1 MTGNIFLINPLKTRY
16 ILTLFLLIFTVS
28 VLYLQS
34 LKAPWVD
41 ECYSYYGVWHDNF
54 TEFYDSMLTG
64 INFSPPLYFL
74 FNFCI
79 QLVYP
84 TSIEQL
90 RLQSLVFII
99 IGIVF
104 SFLLSRKIFGPSTAL
119 IATILVIS
127 QSHLLLLQAQEA
139 RHYAIFFACGAWV
152 LYTQSFDDNAVK
164 KYKWITFLAHL
175 CLCQVHYL
183 GIIFSLLS
191 GAGCYFASPKRNGLK
206 KYNPILLCWII
217 SFVSYCFY
225 LFKQKSI
232 LNTWPKPNGISD
244 LLLGYN
250 DSILILSALIPI
262 LIFITANKPNKDTKT
277 DLIEENYYSRPIII
291 TSVLWFSVPLM
302 FWLLSHLSSLNLF
315 VDRYFIPKE
324 SALIFLVAYGFSLIF
339 EKLPR
344 KKISMSI
351 SILGTFILSVVLVL
365 VSTKRDA
372 FGLNKDTNYHHSL
385 IIEESYPTSKQPIML
400 EGDPKYFPNAYLSRN
415 EYFLLVKDEDLIK
428 TYNQFSRKIKLSGI

>member
-54 TEFYDSMLTG
+54 SEFYDSMLTG

-139 RHYAIFFACGAWV
+139 RHYAMFFACGTWV

-344 KKISMSI
+344 KKNSMSI
-351 SILGTFILSVVLVL
+351 
-365 VSTKRDA
+365 
-372 FGLNKDTNYHHSL
+372 
-385 IIEESYPTSKQPIML
+385 YPS
-400 EGDPKYFPNAYLSRN
+400 
-415 EYFLLVKDEDLIK
+415 
-428 TYNQFSRKIKLSGI
+428 